1 MDEMKLL
8 LALLFFLLLGVE
20 QASAVVYCRA
30 GVHVRGCVA
39 RPGVVTP
46 RVRPVARGVVVR
58 RPVYRR

>member
-1 MDEMKLL
+1 MKLL

-30 GVHVRGCVA
+30 GVYARGCVA

-46 RVRPVARGVVVR
+46 RSRSPAVRGVVVR
-58 RPVYRR
+58 RPVYRRR